1 MLKQRIITSLVLT
14 PFVIWGVFSM
24 PAVYFSLF
32 ILLLVGLS
40 SWEWGHL
47 SGIENSLFKGLY
59 TAASL
64 IVFVFLLWYIDIT
77 TRFFYVLLS
86 ISIAWW
92 LYRIIRILFYRTAT
106 STDAPLQR
114 KGLNVATAM
123 ATIVALLI
131 PFYSIVYLRNDYDFP
146 GYLFYLLMTIWT
158 ADVFAYFS
166 GKFLGKNKLA
176 PHVSPGKTWEGVYGA
191 FVGTSIGAII
201 GILSFGFNLRE
212 GVLFFVLTF
221 IVVAISI
228 FGDLS
233 ESLYKRQNAIKD
245 SGNLLPGHG
254 GILDRVDSLV
264 AAAPFYIVG
273 LSLLGLLK

>member
-14 PFVIWGVFSM
+14 PFVVWGVFSM
-24 PAVYFSLF
+24 PAMYFSIF

-64 IVFVFLLWYIDIT
+64 IVFILLLWYLDIT
-77 TRFFYVLLS
+77 RPFFYVLLS

-92 LYRIIRILFYRTAT
+92 CYRIIRILIYKAPV
-106 STDAPLQR
+106 STNDVVKPA
-114 KGLNVATAM
+114 GLNVVTAM
-123 ATIVALLI
+123 STIVALLI

-146 GYLFYLLMTIWT
+146 GYLFYLLMTIWA

-166 GKFLGKNKLA
+166 GKFFGKNKLA

-191 FVGTSIGAII
+191 FVGTSLGAII
-201 GILSFGFNLRE
+201 GIFSFGFNLRE
-212 GVLFFVLTF
+212 SILFFVLTL
-221 IVVAISI
+221 IVVSISI

-273 LSLLGLLK
+273 LSLLGLLQ